1 MGAKDCFKSNIYD
14 IVHDSNK
21 RIAKRRVWKL
31 SDYDMFFCR
40 MLITMEEILTAE
52 FLETMEFFVLDSLG
66 HGRKKRTKIDN
77 NVDGHPKF
85 NGNCMP
91 QYTTED
97 LQQIRQNFICEWI
110 LHEDNQNRDE
120 VLQHY
125 DLYLRQ

>member
-77 NVDGHPKF
+77 NVSCRMVIPNSMAIACH
-85 NGNCMP
+85 N
-91 QYTTED
+91 T
-97 LQQIRQNFICEWI
+97 L
-110 LHEDNQNRDE
+110 
-120 VLQHY
+120 
-125 DLYLRQ
+125 LRTSNK